1 MGWVFEKGYKQ
12 LTHVKRVLW
21 GTNVKIHKTY
31 RSVIVHVEMSE
42 DPSGIFT
49 YVQQGQAGKK
59 KKYPGRKTNWEYI
72 RSGPFFFRSRS
83 RRKMKVAINAPET
96 PFQSIP
102 HLRHLFFSLL
112 KQPQG

>member
-1 MGWVFEKGYKQ
+1 MFSKD
-12 LTHVKRVLW
+12 R
-21 GTNVKIHKTY
+21 
-31 RSVIVHVEMSE
+31 
-42 DPSGIFT
+42 
-49 YVQQGQAGKK
+49 QAKK
-59 KKYPGRKTNWEYI
+59 KSIQDGKQIGSIYVLDL
-72 RSGPFFFRSRS
+72 FFFRSRS